1 MIIANFIGRAL
12 IHNCMNTVSDG
23 KLQIPLQTLIDCN
36 TLLFMCRGHGEPET
50 WHQRPVW
57 TGEVPVFT
65 IR

>member
-1 MIIANFIGRAL
+1 
-12 IHNCMNTVSDG
+12 MNTVSDG